1 MGNRKDLLTWL
12 KERYG
17 DCSRSAFISKLR
29 NFFSEEPS
37 QETISRAEET
47 APTPEDMPDI
57 RALDINGTDAWRS
70 HINRLKDFDLLTDCL
85 TKNTTLLKKASLST
99 FAKSVNQ
106 SLEKIPAYVDKI
118 FQEPLDIDEETSED
132 VARQTGK
139 FVKDNIW
146 DLIRGCRSGIK
157 HSQGQ
162 EQAFYVSFGEKL
174 EEYLSSIGVYRKNIH
189 LGDDVRSNAKWF
201 ETPFIKETD
210 KKDKMGLIDEI
221 EVVPHFI
228 PYRAEDNNCDELILK
243 GVCIAF
249 GEAKKK

>member
-29 NFFSEEPS
+29 IFFSGEPS
-37 QETISRAEET
+37 QETIPRAEET
-47 APTPEDMPDI
+47 APTSEDMPDI

-70 HINRLKDFDLLTDCL
+70 HINRLKDFYLLTDCL
-85 TKNTTLLKKASLST
+85 TKNKTLLKKASLST

-162 EQAFYVSFGEKL
+162 EQAFYVFFGEKL
-174 EEYLSSIGVYRKNIH
+174 EEYL
-189 LGDDVRSNAKWF
+189 
-201 ETPFIKETD
+201 
-210 KKDKMGLIDEI
+210 
-221 EVVPHFI
+221 
-228 PYRAEDNNCDELILK
+228 
-243 GVCIAF
+243 
-249 GEAKKK
+249 